1 MRFWIEVAC
10 SSVGEVADVI
20 ARALE
25 SRGCTVKVRWEQSS
39 HFPQEYVRV
48 DGVEVIDAP
57 YGKFKIMA
65 YFTVK
70 KTLEKPDRCEVKAGY
85 LVKVLEDRLNNPDS
99 FRLSMAFKGMAE
111 GLVNAV
117 MKEVFFSF
125 A

>member
-25 SRGCTVKVRWEQSS
+25 SRGCTVNVRWEQSF

-70 KTLEKPDRCEVKAGY
+70 KTLKKPDRCEVKAGY
-85 LVKVLEDRLNNPDS
+85 LVKVLEDRLNNPYS
-99 FRLSMAFKGMAE
+99 FELSVAIKAMAE
-111 GLVNAV
+111 GLVEAV

>member
-10 SSVGEVADVI
+10 SSVEEEADVI

-25 SRGCTVKVRWEQSS
+25 SRGCTVNVRWEQSS

-48 DGVEVIDAP
+48 DGVDVIDEP
-57 YGKFKIMA
+57 FGKFKIMV

-70 KTLEKPDRCEVKAGY
+70 KTLEKPDMCGVKAGY

-99 FRLSMAFKGMAE
+99 LAVSAAIKGMAE
-111 GLVNAV
+111 GLVDAV
-117 MKEVFFSF
+117 MDEVFFSL

>member
-10 SSVGEVADVI
+10 SSVEEVADVI

-25 SRGCTVKVRWEQSS
+25 SRGCTVKVRWEQSF

-70 KTLEKPDRCEVKAGY
+70 KTLKKPDRCEVKAGY
-85 LVKVLEDRLNNPDS
+85 LVKVLEDRLNNPNS
-99 FRLSMAFKGMAE
+99 FGVFVAIKAMAE
-111 GLVNAV
+111 GLVEAV

>member
-10 SSVGEVADVI
+10 SSVEEVADVI
-20 ARALE
+20 ARVLE
-25 SRGCTVKVRWEQSS
+25 SEGCTVNVRWEQSS

-48 DGVEVIDAP
+48 DGVVVIDKP
-57 YGKFKIMA
+57 YGKYKIMA

-70 KTLEKPDRCEVKAGY
+70 KTLRKPDRCEVKAGY

-99 FRLSMAFKGMAE
+99 LAVAAAIKGMAE
-111 GLVNAV
+111 GLVNVV
-117 MKEVFFSF
+117 MDKVFYSF

>member
-25 SRGCTVKVRWEQSS
+25 SRGCTVEVRWEQSF

-70 KTLEKPDRCEVKAGY
+70 KNLKRSDRCEVKAGY
-85 LVKVLEDRLNNPDS
+85 LVKVLEDRLNNPHS
-99 FRLSMAFKGMAE
+99 LAVSAAIKGMAE
-111 GLVNAV
+111 GLVDAV
-117 MKEVFFSF
+117 MDEVFFSF

>member
-10 SSVGEVADVI
+10 SSVEEVADVI
-20 ARALE
+20 ARVLE
-25 SRGCTVKVRWEQSS
+25 SEGCTVNVRWEQSS

-48 DGVEVIDAP
+48 DGVEVIDES
-57 YGKFKIMA
+57 YGKYKIMA

-70 KTLEKPDRCEVKAGY
+70 KTLRKPDRCEVKAGY

-99 FRLSMAFKGMAE
+99 LAVSAAIKGMAE
-111 GLVNAV
+111 GLVNVV
-117 MKEVFFSF
+117 MDKVFFSF